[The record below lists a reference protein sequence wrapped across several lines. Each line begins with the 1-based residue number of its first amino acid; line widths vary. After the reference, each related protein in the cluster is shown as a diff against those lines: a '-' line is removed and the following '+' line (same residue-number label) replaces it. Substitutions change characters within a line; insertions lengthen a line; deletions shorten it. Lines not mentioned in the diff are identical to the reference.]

1 MVHKLLK
8 EETRRFPAL
17 THGTGWQPADWEDL
31 FGDFL
36 EERAKA
42 VTANLLSLATDDA
55 SMGRL
60 LRRSI
65 RNWLIDRARETGPGA
80 LRRRLEEVLSA
91 EPEFE
96 QVPEG
101 QPGAKRW
108 RLQGSGW
115 APWSGDSGK
124 LVEAAQ
130 AVSAVR
136 IPKWS
141 STTRRAPIADRAS
154 IVAVASAVLST
165 AGSSLETA
173 QLVEVFTVRFPIVL
187 DPVIV
192 STEEGSEGA
201 YRDVALTPEEAMVAA
216 EADLEAAVTAEEIV
230 GMLSPEERR
239 LVPIADQQLKVR
251 ELLRCGRSQASLK
264 VKRLRERLSQLIGD
278 HDVHRVGLEVIRLC
292 SEAQQE
298 E

>member
-1 MVHKLLK
+1 MVYKLLK
-8 EETRRFPAL
+8 EEARRFPVLAP
-17 THGTGWQPADWEDL
+17 TAGWQSADWEDL
-31 FGDFL
+31 LGDFL
-36 EERAKA
+36 EERAEA
-42 VTANLLSLATDDA
+42 VTSNLQSLAIDDA

-108 RLQGSGW
+108 RLPGSGW
-115 APWSGDSGK
+115 APWSGDTAK

-154 IVAVASAVLST
+154 IVAVAGAVLSA
-165 AGSSLETA
+165 AGGSLEIA
-173 QLVEVFTVRFPIVL
+173 QLVEVFVARFPIVL

-192 STEEGSEGA
+192 SADEGSDGI
-201 YRDVALTPEEAMVAA
+201 YRDTALTPEEAVVAA
-216 EADLEAAVTAEEIV
+216 EEELDAAVTAAEIV

-239 LVPIADQQLKVR
+239 IVPIADQQAKVR
-251 ELLRCGRSQASLK
+251 ELLGCGRSQASLK
-264 VKRLRERLSQLIGD
+264 VKRLRERLKQLVGD
-278 HDVHRVGLEVIRLC
+278 HDVHGVGLEVIRLC
-292 SEAQQE
+292 SETQQE